1 MTKPEFA
8 RAFAEYVHAGQ
19 LDEDGT
25 PFVNHPIAVAG
36 KLIDEEEKTVAYLH
50 DVIEDT
56 DTKLETVADLFGI
69 RIADAVDAISKRH
82 GEEYEAYIERL
93 SQNSLAC
100 RVKLADLAHNIERTL
115 AQPPEER
122 NPVRYKKHCTA
133 QARLRQLM
141 GIANQ
146 TAH

>member
-25 PFVNHPIAVAG
+25 PFVNHPIAVAE
-36 KLIDEEEKTVAYLH
+36 KLAGEEEKTVAYLH

-69 RIADAVDAISKRH
+69 RIADAVDAISRR
-82 GEEYEAYIERL
+82 GTEEYEEYIERL
-93 SQNSLAC
+93 SKNPLAC

-115 AQPPEER
+115 AQPPEAR
-122 NPVRYKKHCTA
+122 NQKRYQKHCTA
-133 QARLRQLM
+133 QARLRELT
-141 GIANQ
+141 GSAD
-146 TAH
+146 